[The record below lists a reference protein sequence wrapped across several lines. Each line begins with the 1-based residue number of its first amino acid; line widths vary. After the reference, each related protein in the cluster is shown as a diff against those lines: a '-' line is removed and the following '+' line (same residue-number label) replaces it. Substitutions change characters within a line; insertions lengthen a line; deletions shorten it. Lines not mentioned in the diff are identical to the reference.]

1 MFFSEQFIWLNCRNW
16 PQMLNFVVVVLF
28 FFYLVECLQ
37 IQTQHQKAV
46 LYRQVPQNIQ
56 KIRNSFL
63 SNSSPSAFYSC
74 CWPLRPCLASA
85 ACHCHCQT
93 SRLRCG
99 FLPTSSQTWS
109 RPQLTASPWEGTS
122 VTWVWLQLPLVTDN
136 SEFIL
141 CFVSR
146 QGIHY
151 ILVRRWTVVTLFMGN
166 DCSQLKCYKPSNLML
181 WLISFSCEA
190 LARGDRVRARG
201 RTQRH
206 NTANTIQ
213 KALIQCYMF
222 FFISSY

>member
-1 MFFSEQFIWLNCRNW
+1 MSPNPNPASKSCILQTGASKRPKNKKFLIIKFKAFCI
-16 PQMLNFVVVVLF
+16 LF
-28 FFYLVECLQ
+28 LLL
-37 IQTQHQKAV
+37 T
-46 LYRQVPQNIQ
+46 LT
-56 KIRNSFL
+56 S
-63 SNSSPSAFYSC
+63 
-74 CWPLRPCLASA
+74 
-85 ACHCHCQT
+85 CHCHCQT

-122 VTWVWLQLPLVTDN
+122 VTWVWLQLLLVTDD

-141 CFVSR
+141 CFVSS

-151 ILVRRWTVVTLFMGN
+151 ILVHRWTVVTLFMGN
-166 DCSQLKCYKPSNLML
+166 DCSQLKRYKPSNQML

-213 KALIQCYMF
+213 KALIRCYMF
-222 FFISSY
+222 FFYLLIRFFWCKLVRLDKSELPPPQM